1 MQFPLNLAII
11 EDQAPIREALHEY
24 LCAQPEFR
32 CVLIAESIEEF
43 LELLS
48 TAAVPPQLILSDIG
62 LPGLTGIQGLPF
74 ILGRLPDAQVL
85 MLSVYADAERVFE
98 ALRAGAVGYLLK
110 NTPLAQLKE
119 HLLQVAAGG
128 SPMSPGVARYVV
140 QAFAQRPTAT
150 PVPAALAQPAA
161 LMANIIP
168 LADLLPAEPL
178 TSRELEVVRGIED
191 GLSYKLIADRHHI
204 SIDTVRNHIRSV
216 YRKLQINSK
225 GELLAQSLKQQR
237 S

>member
-1 MQFPLNLAII
+1 MAPRAFGADLCAMTFPLALAII
-11 EDQAPIREALHEY
+11 EDQAAIRDTLHEY

-32 CVLIAESIEEF
+32 CVLMAESVEDF
-43 LELLS
+43 LTRLPA
-48 TAAVPPQLILSDIG
+48 TAVPPQLILSDIG
-62 LPGLTGIQGLPF
+62 LPGLTGIEGIPLVLTQ
-74 ILGRLPDAQVL
+74 LPDAQVL

-128 SPMSPGVARYVV
+128 SPMSPGVARFVV
-140 QAFAQRPTAT
+140 QAFQRQPPAG
-150 PVPAALAQPAA
+150 PAAL
-161 LMANIIP
+161 P
-168 LADLLPAEPL
+168 LEKLLPEPL

-191 GLSYKLIADRHHI
+191 GLSYKLIAERHHI
-204 SIDTVRNHIRSV
+204 SLDTVRNHIRSV

-225 GELLAQSLKQQR
+225 AELLAQALR
-237 S
+237 RERT

>member
-1 MQFPLNLAII
+1 
-11 EDQAPIREALHEY
+11 
-24 LCAQPEFR
+24 
-32 CVLIAESIEEF
+32 
-43 LELLS
+43 
-48 TAAVPPQLILSDIG
+48 
-62 LPGLTGIQGLPF
+62 
-74 ILGRLPDAQVL
+74 LPDAQVL

-140 QAFAQRPTAT
+140 QAFAQT
-150 PVPAALAQPAA
+150 PAALPP
-161 LMANIIP
+161 NIP
-168 LADLLPAEPL
+168 LDDLFPSEAL
-178 TSRELEVVRGIED
+178 TARELEIVRGIED
-191 GLSYKLIADRHHI
+191 GLSYKLIAERHFI

-225 GELLAQSLKQQR
+225 SELMAHALKRQR
-237 S
+237 R

>member
-1 MQFPLNLAII
+1 MQFPLALAII
-11 EDQAPIREALHEY
+11 EDQAPIRETLHEY

-32 CVLIAESIEEF
+32 CVLIAESVEEF
-43 LELLS
+43 LAQLP

-62 LPGLTGIQGLPF
+62 LPGLTGIEGLPL
-74 ILGRLPDAQVL
+74 ILQRLPEAQVL

-128 SPMSPGVARYVV
+128 SPMSPGVARFVV
-140 QAFAQRPTAT
+140 QAFQRQPAGPTAT
-150 PVPAALAQPAA
+150 L
-161 LMANIIP
+161 P
-168 LADLLPAEPL
+168 LEKLLAEPL

-191 GLSYKLIADRHHI
+191 GLSYKLIAERHHI
-204 SIDTVRNHIRSV
+204 SLDTVRNHIRSV

-225 GELLAQSLKQQR
+225 AELLAQALR
-237 S
+237 RERA

>member
-1 MQFPLNLAII
+1 MQFPLALAII
-11 EDQAPIREALHEY
+11 EDQAPIRETLYEY

-32 CVLIAESIEEF
+32 CVLVVESIEAF
-43 LELLS
+43 LEQLP

-62 LPGLTGIQGLPF
+62 LPGLTGTQGLPY
-74 ILGRLPDAQVL
+74 ILARLPLAQVL

-119 HLLQVAAGG
+119 HLLHVAAGG
-128 SPMSPGVARYVV
+128 SPMSPGVARFVV
-140 QAFAQRPTAT
+140 QAFAQM
-150 PVPAALAQPAA
+150 PAAPATT
-161 LMANIIP
+161 LK

-178 TSRELEVVRGIED
+178 TARELEIVRGIED
-191 GLSYKLIADRHHI
+191 GLSYKLIAERHTI

-225 GELLAQSLKQQR
+225 SELMAHAIKRQR
-237 S
+237 D